1 MFRIYYPEALND
13 FISITNDKFH
23 KISSVLRMKKGEQ
36 IIIFD
41 GKGISQIME
50 IKDID
55 KNKVILEIV
64 KKQIIKEKQTPEII
78 LAISIIKPSRLE
90 IAIEKTAEL
99 GISKIY
105 PLITKNTNSTLV
117 KRINNNRIERMKN
130 IAISASEQCGSD
142 FISEIES
149 PTNLEQIL
157 SLQNNETGLIF
168 YYENFREITKTKTK
182 TDLSKYK
189 KLIILIGP
197 EGGFTE
203 EEYEKLKNKSIVLGL
218 GENILRTE
226 TAAICAVH
234 EINSLVRSTL

>member
-1 MFRIYYPEALND
+1 MFRIYYSGALND
-13 FISITNDKFH
+13 FISITNDKLH

-168 YYENFREITKTKTK
+168 YYENFREITKKN

-203 EEYEKLKNKSIVLGL
+203 EEYEKLKNKSTVLGL

>member
-1 MFRIYYPEALND
+1 MFRIYYSGALND
-13 FISITNDKFH
+13 FISITNDKLH

-168 YYENFREITKTKTK
+168 YYENFRESTKKN

-203 EEYEKLKNKSIVLGL
+203 EEYEKLKNKSTVLGL